1 MNCKSFFFGILVSS
15 LCFLSSC
22 ADTHETVVPVESIML
37 DKEMLLIEENKDA
50 QFIVTIEPSDATDR
64 RIEWTSEDGSV
75 ATVSKEGAQSPA
87 IPRLSAAPKA
97 LPGGRI
103 PLPAAAAPV
112 QSRAAAQPPAAKSSR
127 PAARAGWH
135 LVLFWQRWC
144 WDLSHAPSAWDLYKR
159 YGFRNSGGKSESKI
173 VWIV

>member
-75 ATVSKEGAQSPA
+75 ATVSKEGVLTALKPGKTTVTAIAKEEGMRFHVMSMWRKANLPPVRNRQQS
-87 IPRLSAAPKA
+87 
-97 LPGGRI
+97 
-103 PLPAAAAPV
+103 
-112 QSRAAAQPPAAKSSR
+112 
-127 PAARAGWH
+127 
-135 LVLFWQRWC
+135 VLYW
-144 WDLSHAPSAWDLYKR
+144 PM
-159 YGFRNSGGKSESKI
+159 
-173 VWIV
+173 